1 MFHPQ
6 NRKPTSIHLC
16 FYYPNE
22 KLSMELFADLFNSLF
37 DLGKEMEGDN
47 TDTKLNI
54 MKFNELKQSVKQIL
68 G

>member
-1 MFHPQ
+1 
-6 NRKPTSIHLC
+6 
-16 FYYPNE
+16 
-22 KLSMELFADLFNSLF
+22 MELFADLFNSLF